1 MCFSKTSSLVSY
13 ISGTLL
19 SLILFN
25 YGDNIDKHIALFS
38 IVFIQM
44 QLAEYFMWKDQKCG
58 IINHNA
64 SIFGHIV
71 LLLQPISVILFGI
84 MLSTFKYSNKH
95 LYIFLI
101 IITLPLF
108 HKIYLYAKNNK
119 KLCSLKQQS
128 GHLEWMFVDGNTEN
142 WSNLN
147 FLTYFIFLSVPW
159 LLLKDKIRGLILFLL
174 IIFSYAHQR
183 FNFSQWES
191 LWCNHAVNLPLIFLV
206 ISLIKK

>member
-1 MCFSKTSSLVSY
+1 MCYNKTSSLVSY

-25 YGDNIDKHIALFS
+25 YGDNTDKHIALFS

-58 IINHNA
+58 TINHNA

-84 MLSTFKYSNKH
+84 ILNTFKYPTKY
-95 LYIFLI
+95 LYILLI
-101 IITLPLF
+101 IITLPLI
-108 HKIYLYAKNNK
+108 HKIYLYTKNK
-119 KLCSLKQQS
+119 KQLCSLEQKT
-128 GHLEWMFVDGNTEN
+128 GNLEWVFVDGNTEN
-142 WSNLN
+142 WSNLS

-159 LLLKDKIRGLILFLL
+159 LLLKDKLKGIILFLL
-174 IIFSYAHQR
+174 TIFSYAYKR

-191 LWCNHAVNLPLIFLV
+191 LWCYQAVNLPLIFLV
-206 ISLIKK
+206 ILLIKN